1 MDKKGLLANEDIRYV
16 VFLLVLSG
24 LFFLPAVLHP
34 NSLIYPTF
42 SPHSDLTVIHWPKE
56 RLLTES
62 VERYGQFPLWSPLIL
77 SGMPL
82 MSNQLAML
90 FYPLNVLF
98 LLLPLNLAFNLL
110 FIIHIFLAG
119 AGLYLFMR
127 RGLGTSGLAA
137 TIAALSFMFT
147 GKLLAH
153 VAGGHVSMV
162 GTVAW
167 LPWAFLFT
175 HLALSKKE
183 VLYSL
188 LAGLALALQVTTHTQ
203 ILVYTAYA
211 LLAYS
216 LGQMW
221 ASRRADGWLTS
232 LTSSLKVLAPI
243 PLVFVLLGAVQ
254 ILPLVEMTPYSNR
267 ALSLSE
273 ASAYS
278 LSPLTLFVG
287 LFLPSHRAGHEL
299 TVYLAFLPLVLA
311 LLAVVRERSRPVLFF
326 GGLALFGLIFT
337 LGTATPLFTIV
348 YYLLPGLRWVRTP
361 SRAIFFVALAVA
373 VLAGYGFDVLTAKGW
388 NIRARRRLT
397 LAGIAVVLV
406 CLLLAVGLLFFYGQ
420 VSRATV
426 GLAVFPSLSIGLVI
440 LGASRRGFPSRISR
454 TGLHSHAPM
463 KPTERTEKE
472 KQAFVAAPDAWD
484 NTTQSASSVTKIRV
498 GWFHISVRPLG
509 AVMVAVLLLDLWSFD
524 HSLLL
529 LASQEEAFA
538 PQREVA
544 EYLAAQ
550 PGVFRVYS
558 PSYSLPPHVAA
569 RFGLQLVD
577 GVEPVH
583 LARYDEFM
591 SLAGGYPL
599 DSFSVTIPPFP
610 QGQEIAEA
618 HRHTRPHLALL
629 GLLNARYLAAEFPME
644 SEHLKLKKQIGRT
657 YVYENEL
664 ALPRAFV
671 VFQTRPAP
679 AITLDELTA
688 SFDPEAL
695 ALVEGGRDL
704 DGAGPFQEAT
714 ITRLT
719 PDEMVVNVELEAPGF
734 LVLSEMWYPGWRAY
748 DNGRPVPL
756 YRTDYVL
763 RGLYLD
769 PGPHTVQ
776 VVYEPWTFKV
786 GFWISLGCAAGLTL
800 YLLIKAFRRL

>member
-440 LGASRRGFPSRISR
+440 LGSQLEETRFFSKNQVSRG
-454 TGLHSHAPM
+454 
-463 KPTERTEKE
+463 
-472 KQAFVAAPDAWD
+472 AF
-484 NTTQSASSVTKIRV
+484 
-498 GWFHISVRPLG
+498 LG